1 MGAKLAVDP
10 ITDGPGPGAYQN
22 DKIKNNDL
30 KYSMKARKFDD
41 NKESKQIPGPGSYNP
56 YIHNVVKRDPS
67 FAMPRAERGDVN
79 QSKLSQE

>member
-1 MGAKLAVDP
+1 
-10 ITDGPGPGAYQN
+10 
-22 DKIKNNDL
+22 
-30 KYSMKARKFDD
+30 MKARKFDD